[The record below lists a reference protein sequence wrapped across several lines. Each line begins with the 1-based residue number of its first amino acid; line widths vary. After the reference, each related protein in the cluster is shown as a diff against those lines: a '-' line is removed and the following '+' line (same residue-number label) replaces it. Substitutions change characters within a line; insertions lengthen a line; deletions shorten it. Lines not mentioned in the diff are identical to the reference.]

1 MKNRYEN
8 IRIKENEIYESIE
21 GVSFPNSK
29 LTGNELFDKGLD
41 WLCQDADCIL
51 DFGCGNGTL
60 LFLCSLHGIQKHIG
74 IDLSDSAIKLAEK
87 RKSLA
92 SNGDFTFINGGIEKL
107 NTLQDIKFDAF
118 VLSNVLDNLYPED
131 AINLLKEAQ
140 RLLKSTGKVLVKV
153 NPYIE
158 KHQIQEWGIKVIK
171 DNFLDDGFYL
181 WNNTTNEWKNILSD
195 YFDIAEYQD
204 IYYPEHDMYNRMFL
218 LTKK

>member
-1 MKNRYEN
+1 MRDRYEK

-21 GVSFPNSK
+21 GVSFPTSK
-29 LTGNELFDKGLD
+29 STGNELFDKGLE
-41 WLCQDADCIL
+41 WLCQNAECIL

-60 LFLCSLHGIQKHIG
+60 LFLCFLRGTKKHIG
-74 IDLSDSAIKLAEK
+74 IDLSDSAIRLAEK

-92 SNGDFTFINGGIEKL
+92 SNGDFSFINGGVEKL
-107 NTLQDIKFDAF
+107 NTMQDIKFDAI
-118 VLSNVLDNLYPED
+118 VLSNVIDNLYPED
-131 AINLLKEAQ
+131 AINLLKKAQ
-140 RLLKSTGKVLVKV
+140 LLLKPTGKVLVKV

-181 WNNTTNEWKNILSD
+181 WNNTTNEWINIFSD
-195 YFDIAEYQD
+195 YFVIVECQD

-218 LTKK
+218 LMKK